1 MAIYPLEPS
10 HLRLGGY
17 RVGKNLAMAYVNPE
31 HAKEGSELSVLL
43 VGKRTKATV
52 EANSLYDP
60 EHALPRGLIYDRKTN
75 A

>member
-1 MAIYPLEPS
+1 
-10 HLRLGGY
+10 
-17 RVGKNLAMAYVNPE
+17 MAYVNPE

-60 EHALPRGLIYDRKTN
+60 EHALPRGLIYYRKTKAYGEYITDVQN
-75 A
+75 GVFPTAAQSVGID